1 MKKTLIALAALT
13 ISGVASAAS
22 VDNVSVGFTD
32 VEDYQGITVGVEKSI
47 TESVYVGANVQA
59 LEHVDDADKTA
70 QDFSAKVGALHA
82 LSATHNLYGE
92 VGVGHV
98 VLDGFE
104 DEAGKISKY
113 SEDYASLEVGVK
125 GDLSQKAP
133 IQYTAYVGGK
143 AYSDDIDHTYYI
155 GADMDYAVT
164 DTFAVGVGYKFEA
177 YDNDATLH
185 GEDNE
190 SQFFVQTKFKF

>member
-1 MKKTLIALAALT
+1 T

-22 VDNVSVGFTD
+22 VDNVAVGFTD
-32 VEDYQGITVGVEKSI
+32 VEDFQGITVGVEKSI
-47 TESVYVGANVQA
+47 TESVYVGANLQA
-59 LEHVDDADKTA
+59 LEHVDHADVTA
-70 QDFSAKVGALHA
+70 QDYSAKVGALHA

-98 VLDGFE
+98 VLEDVDGKVS
-104 DEAGKISKY
+104 D
-113 SEDYASLEVGVK
+113 DYASLEVGVK

-133 IQYTAYVGGK
+133 IQYSAFVGSK
-143 AYSDDIDHTYYI
+143 AYTDLDNTYYV

-177 YDNDATLH
+177 YDSNDQSLY
-185 GEDNE
+185 GEENE

>member
-32 VEDYQGITVGVEKSI
+32 VEDFQGITVGVEKSI

-59 LEHVDDADKTA
+59 LEHVDHADVTA
-70 QDFSAKVGALHA
+70 QDYSAKVGALHA

-98 VLDGFE
+98 VLEDVDGKVS
-104 DEAGKISKY
+104 D
-113 SEDYASLEVGVK
+113 DYASLEVGVK

-133 IQYTAYVGGK
+133 IQYSAFVGSK
-143 AYSDDIDHTYYI
+143 AYTDLDNTYYV

-177 YDNDATLH
+177 YDSNDQSLY
-185 GEDNE
+185 GEENE

>member
-22 VDNVSVGFTD
+22 VDNVAVGFTD
-32 VEDYQGITVGVEKSI
+32 VEDFQGITVGVEKSI
-47 TESVYVGANVQA
+47 TESVYVGANLQA
-59 LEHVDDADKTA
+59 LEHVDHADVTA
-70 QDFSAKVGALHA
+70 QDYSAKVGALHA

-98 VLDGFE
+98 VLE
-104 DEAGKISKY
+104 DADSKV
-113 SEDYASLEVGVK
+113 SDDYASLEVGVK

-133 IQYTAYVGGK
+133 IQYSAFVGSK
-143 AYSDDIDHTYYI
+143 AYSDLDNTYYV

-177 YDNDATLH
+177 YDSNDQSLY
-185 GEDNE
+185 GEENE

>member
-22 VDNVSVGFTD
+22 VDNVAVGFTD
-32 VEDYQGITVGVEKSI
+32 VEDFQGITVGVEKSI
-47 TESVYVGANVQA
+47 TESVYVGANLQA
-59 LEHVDDADKTA
+59 LEHVDHADVTA
-70 QDFSAKVGALHA
+70 QDYSAKVGALHA

-98 VLDGFE
+98 VLEDVDGKVS
-104 DEAGKISKY
+104 D
-113 SEDYASLEVGVK
+113 DYASLEVGVK

-133 IQYTAYVGGK
+133 IQYSAFVGSK
-143 AYSDDIDHTYYI
+143 AYTDLDNTYYV

-177 YDNDATLH
+177 YDSNDQSLY
-185 GEDNE
+185 GEENE

>member
-98 VLDGFE
+98 VLDGVE
-104 DEAGKISKY
+104 DNAGKVGKQSD
-113 SEDYASLEVGVK
+113 DYASLEVGVK

-133 IQYTAYVGGK
+133 IQYSAFVGSK
-143 AYSDDIDHTYYI
+143 AYTDLDNTYYV

-177 YDNDATLH
+177 YDSNDQSLY
-185 GEDNE
+185 GEENE

>member
-22 VDNVSVGFTD
+22 VDNVAVGFTD

-59 LEHVDDADKTA
+59 LEHVDDANKTA

-98 VLDGFE
+98 VLEGIEEVDG
-104 DEAGKISKY
+104 KY

-177 YDNDATLH
+177 YDNDVTLH

>member
-70 QDFSAKVGALHA
+70 QDYSAKVGALHA

-98 VLDGFE
+98 VLEDVDGKVS
-104 DEAGKISKY
+104 D
-113 SEDYASLEVGVK
+113 DYASLEVGVK

-133 IQYTAYVGGK
+133 IQYSAFVGSK
-143 AYSDDIDHTYYI
+143 AYTDLDNTYYV

-177 YDNDATLH
+177 YDSNDQSLY
-185 GEDNE
+185 GEENE

>member
-1 MKKTLIALAALT
+1 MKKTLIALAAMT

-32 VEDYQGITVGVEKSI
+32 VEDFQGITVGVEKSI

-59 LEHVDDADKTA
+59 LEHVDHADVTA
-70 QDFSAKVGALHA
+70 LDYSAKVGALHA
-82 LSATHNLYGE
+82 LNATHNLYGE

-98 VLDGFE
+98 VLE
-104 DEAGKISKY
+104 DIASKV
-113 SEDYASLEVGVK
+113 SDDYASLEIGVK

-133 IQYTAYVGGK
+133 IQYSAFVGSK
-143 AYSDDIDHTYYI
+143 AYTDLDNTYYI

-177 YDNDATLH
+177 YDSNDQSLY
-185 GEDNE
+185 GEENE
-190 SQFFVQTKFKF
+190 SKFFVQTKFKF

>member
-59 LEHVDDADKTA
+59 LEHVDNADKTA

-98 VLDGFE
+98 VLEGLDDVDGKVS
-104 DEAGKISKY
+104 D
-113 SEDYASLEVGVK
+113 DYASLEVGVK

-133 IQYTAYVGGK
+133 IQYSAFVGSK
-143 AYSDDIDHTYYI
+143 AYTDLDNTYYV

-177 YDNDATLH
+177 YDSNDQSLY
-185 GEDNE
+185 GEENE

>member
-59 LEHVDDADKTA
+59 LEHVDEASKTA
-70 QDFSAKVGALHA
+70 QDYSAKVGALHA
-82 LSATHNLYGE
+82 LSATHSLYGE

-98 VLDGFE
+98 VLEEVDG
-104 DEAGKISKY
+104 KH

-133 IQYTAYVGGK
+133 IQYSAYVGGK
-143 AYSDDIDHTYYI
+143 AYSDEIDHTYYI
-155 GADMDYAVT
+155 GADMNYAVT

-177 YDNDATLH
+177 YGNDKFALH
-185 GEDNE
+185 GEENE

>member
-32 VEDYQGITVGVEKSI
+32 VEDFQGITVGVEKSI

-59 LEHVDDADKTA
+59 LEHVDHADVTA
-70 QDFSAKVGALHA
+70 QDYSAKVGALHA

-98 VLDGFE
+98 VL
-104 DEAGKISKY
+104 EAGDGKVSD
-113 SEDYASLEVGVK
+113 DYANLEVGVK

-133 IQYTAYVGGK
+133 IQYSAFVGSK
-143 AYSDDIDHTYYI
+143 AYTDLDNTYYV

-177 YDNDATLH
+177 YDSDDQSLY
-185 GEDNE
+185 GEENE

>member
-22 VDNVSVGFTD
+22 VDNVAVGFTD
-32 VEDYQGITVGVEKSI
+32 VEDFQGITVGVEKSI

-59 LEHVDDADKTA
+59 LEHVDHADVTA
-70 QDFSAKVGALHA
+70 QDYSAKVGALHA

-98 VLDGFE
+98 VLEDVDGKVS
-104 DEAGKISKY
+104 D
-113 SEDYASLEVGVK
+113 DYASLEVGVK

-133 IQYTAYVGGK
+133 IQYSAFVGSK
-143 AYSDDIDHTYYI
+143 AYTDLDNTYYV

-177 YDNDATLH
+177 YDSNDQSLY
-185 GEDNE
+185 GEENE

>member
-59 LEHVDDADKTA
+59 LEHVDNADKTA

-98 VLDGFE
+98 VLEGLDDVDGKVS
-104 DEAGKISKY
+104 D
-113 SEDYASLEVGVK
+113 DYASLEVGVK

-133 IQYTAYVGGK
+133 IQYSAYVGGK
-143 AYSDDIDHTYYI
+143 AYSDEIDHTYYI

>member
-32 VEDYQGITVGVEKSI
+32 VEDFQGITVGVEKSI

-59 LEHVDDADKTA
+59 LEHVDRADVTA
-70 QDFSAKVGALHA
+70 QDYSAKVGALHA

-98 VLDGFE
+98 VLEDVDGKVS
-104 DEAGKISKY
+104 D
-113 SEDYASLEVGVK
+113 DYASLEVGVK

-133 IQYTAYVGGK
+133 IQYSAFVGSK
-143 AYSDDIDHTYYI
+143 AYTDLDNTYYV

-177 YDNDATLH
+177 YDSNDQSLY
-185 GEDNE
+185 GEENE

>member
-32 VEDYQGITVGVEKSI
+32 VEDFQGITVGVEKSI

-59 LEHVDDADKTA
+59 LEHVDHADVTA
-70 QDFSAKVGALHA
+70 QDYSAKVGALHA

-98 VLDGFE
+98 VLEDVDGKVS
-104 DEAGKISKY
+104 D
-113 SEDYASLEVGVK
+113 DYASLEVGVK

-133 IQYTAYVGGK
+133 IQYSAFVGSKAYTDLDNTYYVG
-143 AYSDDIDHTYYI
+143 ADI
-155 GADMDYAVT
+155 DYAVT

-177 YDNDATLH
+177 YDSNDQSLY
-185 GEDNE
+185 GEENE

>member
-59 LEHVDDADKTA
+59 LEHVDEASKTA
-70 QDFSAKVGALHA
+70 QDYSAKVGALHA

-98 VLDGFE
+98 VLEEADG
-104 DEAGKISKY
+104 KY

-133 IQYTAYVGGK
+133 IQYSAYVGGK
-143 AYSDDIDHTYYI
+143 AYSDEIDHTYYI

-177 YDNDATLH
+177 YDNDKFALH
-185 GEDNE
+185 GEENE